1 MIGIGFISG
10 AWQSLPTTCFGL
22 SRVFLMGMTRFR
34 HSEIVNKATREEYSI
49 KANNVNANDEKFALA
64 A

>member
-1 MIGIGFISG
+1 
-10 AWQSLPTTCFGL
+10 
-22 SRVFLMGMTRFR
+22 MGMTRFR
-34 HSEIVNKATREEYSI
+34 HGEIAKEATREEYSL